1 MSHQNT
7 IAPQI
12 NFQPAPIV
20 LTIITQNESQSEK
33 QHILKVFSE
42 KTILT
47 FSIIQLTFA
56 GVAAI
61 LQVIWWYKSFIQIS
75 CITIGSLTWFDDKKR
90 FSNNKNLM
98 IKHKNTVRKIYVGY
112 DTGKLWI
119 QGENQS
125 PLRLAS
131 LRWCVKKATKANVE

>member
-61 LQVIWWYKSFIQIS
+61 LQVI
-75 CITIGSLTWFDDKKR
+75 
-90 FSNNKNLM
+90 
-98 IKHKNTVRKIYVGY
+98 
-112 DTGKLWI
+112 
-119 QGENQS
+119 
-125 PLRLAS
+125 
-131 LRWCVKKATKANVE
+131 